1 MKGPSNGSAR
11 ACAAFPVFAALL
23 LTAAACQESLPPYR
37 TPSEVFT
44 LTLRADQPDLD
55 AVHRDL
61 DDISAGKGGLGF
73 SMDLRNV
80 FDETL
85 ADTTREPLGELQIWG
100 RDDATVFITIG
111 LNRSDEIL
119 THAIQWDGLLIFSP
133 GDSLRLAEVC
143 RTWLDDR
150 DRPVWTLV
158 GEPVIDNGRVRYPPM
173 DMAARAW
180 VQPFDRAPAVYS
192 NTVQFRMFFSRKNE

>member
-1 MKGPSNGSAR
+1 MKGSSNGTAR
-11 ACAAFPVFAALL
+11 VCIAFPVFAALL
-23 LTAAACQESLPPYR
+23 LTGSACQESLPPYR

-44 LTLRADQPDLD
+44 LALRADQPDLH

-61 DDISAGKGGLGF
+61 DDISMGKGGLGF

-85 ADTTREPLGELQIWG
+85 ADTVREPLGELQIWS
-100 RDDATVFITIG
+100 RDEPSVFMTIV
-111 LNRSDEIL
+111 LNRSDEIM
-119 THAIQWDGLLIFSP
+119 THAIQWDGFLIFSP

-150 DRPVWTLV
+150 GRPVWTLA
-158 GEPVIDNGRVRYPPM
+158 GEPVSENGRIRYPPV

-192 NTVQFRMFFSRKNE
+192 NTVLFRMFFSREAE